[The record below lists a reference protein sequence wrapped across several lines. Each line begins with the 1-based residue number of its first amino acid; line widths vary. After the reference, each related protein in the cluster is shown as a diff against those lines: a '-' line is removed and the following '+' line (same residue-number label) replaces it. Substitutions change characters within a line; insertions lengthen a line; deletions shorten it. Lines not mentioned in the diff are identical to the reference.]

1 MNFTNTEKSGTVS
14 MTKQQA
20 RVAARSIREQD
31 IIRRYKARMEELRK
45 RIPKSVR
52 LTRVKNAKEESMIE
66 KIMFSESSD
75 DEPSLQMGL
84 WPKGFSDAMRIARKV
99 EKAADSITDL
109 AGYFNGKIEELTVL
123 FKNSINKR
131 RKRN

>member
-75 DEPSLQMGL
+75 DEPSL
-84 WPKGFSDAMRIARKV
+84 
-99 EKAADSITDL
+99 
-109 AGYFNGKIEELTVL
+109 
-123 FKNSINKR
+123 
-131 RKRN
+131 